1 LLKLIMDKNIPKIS
15 LNKLLNNDNDSISLL
30 SNALSNHG
38 FFVITN
44 HGISHEL
51 FNLAY
56 EYSEKF
62 FNLSDEIKNSYSFRE
77 SAGARGYTPF
87 GKETALGETVPD
99 LKEFWHHGPIIDESF
114 DSRIMENITVNE
126 IKNFNNVFD
135 TLFGE
140 MNNLGM
146 KLLSSIAL
154 TLELSEDFFNKST
167 EKGNSLLRLIHY
179 PPSNNSNM
187 YRAREHADINLITL
201 LIGANE
207 PGLEVKDKSDNWIP
221 VSSSYED
228 IVCNIG
234 DMMQLV
240 TDKRLKSTPH
250 RVVKYKTDEMKSRY
264 SIPFFMHP
272 SPDTVL
278 KSVFNDGDEGV
289 LAHDFLDERL
299 KAIKLY

>member
-1 LLKLIMDKNIPKIS
+1 MDDQIPKLSLNNLLKNDDQS
-15 LNKLLNNDNDSISLL
+15 LDLL

-38 FFVITN
+38 FFIITD
-44 HGISHEL
+44 HKISHSL
-51 FNLAY
+51 FNKAY

-62 FNLSDEIKNSYSFRE
+62 FNLDISVKNKYSYRE
-77 SAGARGYTPF
+77 NAGARGYTPF

-99 LKEFWHHGPIIDESF
+99 LKEFWHHGPVIDDSF
-114 DSRIMENITVNE
+114 DKRIMKNIYVNE
-126 IKNFNNVFD
+126 IDKFNTIFD
-135 TLFGE
+135 ELFNE
-140 MNNLGM
+140 MNTLGTQ
-146 KLLSSIAL
+146 LLSSISL
-154 TLELSEDFFNKST
+154 TLGLDANFFNAST
-167 EKGNSLLRLIHY
+167 SKGNSLLRLIHY
-179 PPSNNSNM
+179 PPSNNENI

-207 PGLEVKDKSDNWIP
+207 PGLEVKDKSGNWIP
-221 VSSSYED
+221 VSSSYDD

-234 DMMQLV
+234 DMMQLI

-250 RVVKYKTDEMKSRY
+250 RVIKYKIDEMKSRY

-272 SPDTVL
+272 SPDTIL
-278 KSVFNDGDEGV
+278 KSVFNDDEKGV

>member
-1 LLKLIMDKNIPKIS
+1 MDDQIPKLSLNSLLKNDDQS
-15 LNKLLNNDNDSISLL
+15 LELL

-38 FFVITN
+38 FFIITD
-44 HGISHEL
+44 HKISHSL
-51 FNLAY
+51 FNKAY

-62 FNLSDEIKNSYSFRE
+62 FNLDISVKNEYSFRE
-77 SAGARGYTPF
+77 NAGARGYTPF

-99 LKEFWHHGPIIDESF
+99 LKEFWHHGPVID
-114 DSRIMENITVNE
+114 DSYDERIMKNIYVNE
-126 IKNFNNVFD
+126 INEFNTVFD
-135 TLFGE
+135 ELFNE
-140 MNNLGM
+140 MNTLGTQ
-146 KLLSSIAL
+146 LLSSISL
-154 TLELSEDFFNKST
+154 TLGLDPNFFNTST
-167 EKGNSLLRLIHY
+167 SKGNSLLRLIHY
-179 PPSNNSNM
+179 PPSNNENI

-207 PGLEVKDKSDNWIP
+207 PGLEVKDKSGDWIP
-221 VSSSYED
+221 VSSSYDD

-234 DMMQLV
+234 DMMQLI

-250 RVVKYKTDEMKSRY
+250 RVIKYQTDEMKSRY

-272 SPDTVL
+272 SPDTIL
-278 KSVFNDGDEGV
+278 KSVFNDEDKGV

>member
-1 LLKLIMDKNIPKIS
+1 MDNQIPKLSLDSLLK
-15 LNKLLNNDNDSISLL
+15 NNDQSLEML

-38 FFVITN
+38 FFIITD
-44 HGISHEL
+44 HKIPHSL
-51 FNLAY
+51 FNKAY

-62 FNLSDEIKNSYSFRE
+62 FNLDTSVKSKYSFRE

-99 LKEFWHHGPIIDESF
+99 LKEFWHHGPVID
-114 DSRIMENITVNE
+114 DSYDERIMKNIYVNE
-126 IKNFNNVFD
+126 IDEFNAVFD
-135 TLFGE
+135 ELFNE
-140 MNNLGM
+140 MNSLGAQ
-146 KLLSSIAL
+146 LLSSISL
-154 TLELSEDFFNKST
+154 TLGLDANFFNTST
-167 EKGNSLLRLIHY
+167 SKGNSLLRLIHY
-179 PPSNNSNM
+179 PPSNNENI

-207 PGLEVKDKSDNWIP
+207 PGLEVKDKSGNWIP
-221 VSSSYED
+221 VSSSYDD

-234 DMMQLV
+234 DMMQLI
-240 TDKRLKSTPH
+240 TDKKLKSTPH
-250 RVVKYKTDEMKSRY
+250 RVIKYKTDEMKSRY

-272 SPDTVL
+272 SPDTIL
-278 KSVFNDGDEGV
+278 KSVFNEEDKGV

>member
-1 LLKLIMDKNIPKIS
+1 MDNHIPKLSLDRLLKNDDES
-15 LNKLLNNDNDSISLL
+15 LNLL

-44 HGISHEL
+44 HEIPHTL
-51 FNLAY
+51 FNKAY
-56 EYSEKF
+56 NYSEKF
-62 FNLSDEIKNSYSFRE
+62 FNLDTALKNKYSFRE
-77 SAGARGYTPF
+77 NAGARGYTPF

-99 LKEFWHHGPIIDESF
+99 LKEFWHHGPVIDESY
-114 DSRIMENITVNE
+114 DSRIMKNIYVNE
-126 IKNFNNVFD
+126 IDEFNIVFD
-135 TLFGE
+135 ELFNQ
-140 MNNLGM
+140 MNSLGA
-146 KLLSSIAL
+146 KLLSSISL
-154 TLELSEDFFNKST
+154 TLGLDADFFNTST
-167 EKGNSLLRLIHY
+167 DKGNSLLRLIHY
-179 PPSNNSNM
+179 PPSNNENI

-207 PGLEVKDKSDNWIP
+207 PGLEVKDKSGNWIP

-234 DMMQLV
+234 DMMQLIS
-240 TDKRLKSTPH
+240 DKKLKSTPH
-250 RVVKYKTDEMKSRY
+250 RVIKYKTDETNSRY

-272 SPDTVL
+272 SPDTIL
-278 KSVFNDGDEGV
+278 RSVFNEHDKGV

>member
-1 LLKLIMDKNIPKIS
+1 MDNQIPKLSLDSLLK
-15 LNKLLNNDNDSISLL
+15 NNDQSLELL

-38 FFVITN
+38 FFIITD
-44 HGISHEL
+44 HKISHSL
-51 FNLAY
+51 FNKAY

-62 FNLSDEIKNSYSFRE
+62 FNLDTSVKSKYSFRE

-99 LKEFWHHGPIIDESF
+99 LKEFWHHGPVID
-114 DSRIMENITVNE
+114 DSYDERIMKNIYVNE
-126 IKNFNNVFD
+126 IDEFNTVFD
-135 TLFGE
+135 ELFNE
-140 MNNLGM
+140 MNSLGTQ
-146 KLLSSIAL
+146 LLSSISL
-154 TLELSEDFFNKST
+154 TLGLDANFFNTST
-167 EKGNSLLRLIHY
+167 SKGNSLLRLIHY
-179 PPSNNSNM
+179 PPSNNENI

-207 PGLEVKDKSDNWIP
+207 PGLEVKDKSGNWIP
-221 VSSSYED
+221 VSSSYDD

-234 DMMQLV
+234 DMMQLI
-240 TDKRLKSTPH
+240 TDKKLKSTPH
-250 RVVKYKTDEMKSRY
+250 RVIKYKTDEMKSRY

-272 SPDTVL
+272 SPDTIL
-278 KSVFNDGDEGV
+278 KSVFNEEDKGV

>member
-1 LLKLIMDKNIPKIS
+1 MDDQIPKLSLNNLLK
-15 LNKLLNNDNDSISLL
+15 NDNQSLDLL

-38 FFVITN
+38 FFIITD
-44 HGISHEL
+44 HKIPHSL
-51 FNLAY
+51 FNKAY

-62 FNLSDEIKNSYSFRE
+62 FNLDISVKNEYSFRE
-77 SAGARGYTPF
+77 NAGARGYTPF

-99 LKEFWHHGPIIDESF
+99 LKEFWHHGPVID
-114 DSRIMENITVNE
+114 DSYDKRIMKNIYVNE
-126 IKNFNNVFD
+126 IDEFNTVFD
-135 TLFGE
+135 QLFNE
-140 MNNLGM
+140 MNTLGAR
-146 KLLSSIAL
+146 LLSSISL
-154 TLELSEDFFNKST
+154 TLGLDENFFNSST
-167 EKGNSLLRLIHY
+167 RKGNSLLRLIHY
-179 PPSNNSNM
+179 PPSNNENI

-207 PGLEVKDKSDNWIP
+207 PGLEVKDKSGNWIP
-221 VSSSYED
+221 VRSSYED

-234 DMMQLV
+234 DMMQLI

-250 RVVKYKTDEMKSRY
+250 RVIKYKTDEMKSRY

-272 SPDTVL
+272 SPDTIL
-278 KSVFNDGDEGV
+278 KSVFNNEDEGV

>member
-1 LLKLIMDKNIPKIS
+1 MDNQIPKLSLDSLLK
-15 LNKLLNNDNDSISLL
+15 NNDQSLEML

-38 FFVITN
+38 FFIITD
-44 HGISHEL
+44 HKIPHSL
-51 FNLAY
+51 FNKAY

-62 FNLSDEIKNSYSFRE
+62 FNLDTSVKSKYSFRE

-99 LKEFWHHGPIIDESF
+99 LKEFWHHGPVID
-114 DSRIMENITVNE
+114 DSYDERIMKNIYVNE
-126 IKNFNNVFD
+126 IDEFNAVFD
-135 TLFGE
+135 ELFNE
-140 MNNLGM
+140 MNSLGTQ
-146 KLLSSIAL
+146 LLSSISL
-154 TLELSEDFFNKST
+154 TLGLDANFFNTST
-167 EKGNSLLRLIHY
+167 SKGNSLLRLIHY
-179 PPSNNSNM
+179 PPSNNENI

-207 PGLEVKDKSDNWIP
+207 PGLEVKDKLGNWIP
-221 VSSSYED
+221 VSSSYDD

-234 DMMQLV
+234 DMMQLI
-240 TDKRLKSTPH
+240 TDKKLKSTPH
-250 RVVKYKTDEMKSRY
+250 RVIKYKTDEMKSRY

-272 SPDTVL
+272 SPDTIL
-278 KSVFNDGDEGV
+278 KSVFNEEDKGV